1 MKSLSVPPPPAAKP
15 APPPP
20 AAKADT
26 GARKLVVGREIVVS
40 GEIASCE
47 ALVVEGT
54 VRASV
59 DCKDLHI
66 AASGLFTGTATVAH
80 AEIFGRFEGELTV
93 TERLQVRASGKIS
106 AKLRYNELEVERG
119 GRVSG
124 DIEYQLSAKP
134 EQATATPLR
143 A

>member
-1 MKSLSVPPPPAAKP
+1 MKSLSPAA

-20 AAKADT
+20 AAKSDA

-47 ALVVEGT
+47 GLVVEGT

-59 DCKDLHI
+59 ECKDLQI
-66 AASGLFTGTATVAH
+66 AASGLFTGSASVSH

-93 TERLQVRASGKIS
+93 TERLLVRASGKIS
-106 AKLRYNELEVERG
+106 AKVRYNEIEVERG
-119 GRVSG
+119 GQVSG
-124 DIEYQLSAKP
+124 DIEWRLADKT
-134 EQATATPLR
+134 AHATPLR

>member
-1 MKSLSVPPPPAAKP
+1 MKSLSAAPPIPAAKP
-15 APPPP
+15 
-20 AAKADT
+20 DL

-59 DCKDLHI
+59 DCKDLQI
-66 AASGLFTGTATVAH
+66 AASGLFTGKATVAH

-93 TERLQVRASGKIS
+93 TERLMVRASGKIS
-106 AKLRYNELEVERG
+106 AKLRYNEIEVERG
-119 GRVSG
+119 ARISG
-124 DIEYQLSAKP
+124 DIEWQHSAKAEP
-134 EQATATPLR
+134 ATTATATPLR

>member
-1 MKSLSVPPPPAAKP
+1 MKSLSPAA
-15 APPPP
+15 APPHTPT
-20 AAKADT
+20 AAKSDP

-47 ALVVEGT
+47 GLVVEGT

-59 DCKDLHI
+59 ECKDLQI
-66 AASGLFTGTATVAH
+66 ASSGLFTGSASVAN

-93 TERLQVRASGKIS
+93 TERLLVRATGKIS
-106 AKLRYNELEVERG
+106 AKVRYNEIEVERG
-119 GRVSG
+119 GQISG
-124 DIEYQLSAKP
+124 DIEWRLADKT
-134 EQATATPLR
+134 AHATPLR